1 MGALATILPPMFP
14 GLTGADFD
22 CYEPRKW
29 KSNVFNRE
37 RMEVKQK
44 LLALGREVG
53 GSVQGGDGSL
63 LFIETSVEHPALWNH
78 KQVDNQSVF
87 FSRHEAARK
96 ELDGIIDR
104 SKPMASL
111 IDDPTPQRNHLFL
124 AITLTHDALEVSL
137 RLHPDARV
145 DRQNLERKI
154 DEHYEAERLINAI
167 GELSEGYRLG
177 ITPDLSPVE
186 PGGLSPDSLAELV
199 GKLPAGGAM
208 PLPGQLPHLFY
219 IGRQLPRSEALGL
232 SPDETVQW
240 VRERLA
246 ELVPIYRFIA
256 WSRDNDFVSMR
267 QVLDK
272 EKTVKRQK
280 GLHKGDKV
288 RVVRGMFTGKDGV
301 VQEVDAKGQL
311 KVLVGKMVV
320 KLDAADVERPA

>member
-1 MGALATILPPMFP
+1 MFP

-29 KSNVFNRE
+29 KSNVYNRE
-37 RMEVKQK
+37 RLEVKQK
-44 LLALGREVG
+44 LLTLGREVG
-53 GSVQGGDGSL
+53 GGVQGGDGSL
-63 LFIETSVEHPALWNH
+63 LFIEASVEHPALWNH

-111 IDDPTPQRNHLFL
+111 LDDPTPQRNHLFL

-154 DEHYEAERLINAI
+154 DEHYEAERLIGLLA
-167 GELSEGYRLG
+167 ELSGGYRLG
-177 ITPDLSPVE
+177 ITPELTELEAGELTPD
-186 PGGLSPDSLAELV
+186 GLNELV

-208 PLPGQLPHLFY
+208 SLPGQPPHLFY
-219 IGRQLPRSEALGL
+219 IGRQLPRSELLGL
-232 SPDETVQW
+232 TPEETVEW
-240 VRERLA
+240 VRERLR

-288 RVVRGMFTGKDGV
+288 RVVRGMFTGKDGL